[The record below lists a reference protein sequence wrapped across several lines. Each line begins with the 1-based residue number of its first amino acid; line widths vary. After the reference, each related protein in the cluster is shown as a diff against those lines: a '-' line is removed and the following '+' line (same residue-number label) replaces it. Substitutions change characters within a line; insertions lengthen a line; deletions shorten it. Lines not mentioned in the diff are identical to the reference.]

1 MKEDFPEHEYGRVRD
16 LVLPIVTLI
25 IVTFGMMFVTG
36 IQASGSYDIWAIFE
50 ETNVPASLV
59 TGGLA
64 GVIVAILLYLSQLKT
79 NDQATVTWMRKATVS
94 GLQSMM
100 PAVLILFLAWALT
113 DLIATLKTGEYL
125 AGVVE
130 QSNISPLFLP
140 VMMFVLGGVIAFS
153 TGTSWGSFGILL
165 PIAAEIMIATDINL
179 LLPALAA
186 VLAGAVFGDHCSPI
200 SDTTI
205 LSATGAGCNHIDHVS
220 TQLPYA
226 LLAAV
231 ISLIGYVTLGLTGSV
246 WVGLGAVIVAL
257 IVTMLTILQWT
268 KRRSTR
274 TAS

>member
-1 MKEDFPEHEYGRVRD
+1 M
-16 LVLPIVTLI
+16 TLI

-64 GVIVAILLYLSQLKT
+64 GVIVAILLYLPQLKT